1 MPEYQQRVIQET
13 DALKLKLD
21 ALNEFIISPKFEDLS
36 GITQD
41 LLRKQHVAMFEYHA
55 ILRRRIANFAFE

>member
-1 MPEYQQRVIQET
+1 MPEYQQRVIQEA

-21 ALNEFIISPKFEDLS
+21 ALNKFIVDPKFEYLS

-41 LLRKQHVAMFEYHA
+41 LLRKQHVAMYEYHD
-55 ILRRRIANFAFE
+55 ILRKRITNFENE